1 MICHK
6 GQQQYNKPFT
16 EVMDTLTKVS
26 SKAGHQ
32 AMWLALRVILS
43 SSFNNEEES
52 FITLVPGQVK

>member
-32 AMWLALRVILS
+32 AM
-43 SSFNNEEES
+43 
-52 FITLVPGQVK
+52 